1 MDNQMMETIQS
12 TLDMLASQT
21 DQRTSV
27 FDVEVLSIE
36 GSSLTLGGRL
46 FDESQV
52 ETLSRHLPDVK
63 LDTTAVRI
71 LRRAGSTRMRV
82 ATNLTGLFDK
92 PTIHLPLSSELCYGA
107 EVEVLE
113 EEDKWAFIRQ
123 KDGYLGW
130 VFKAHLADA
139 FASPATH
146 LVLVPACELRS
157 QPDAGS
163 EILTRVVSGMS
174 VTVEETL
181 GEWARVAANKTGWIL
196 SSHLRAISD
205 ILETLEAKRNA
216 LIKDSASMIGIP
228 YVWGGISGNG
238 IDCSGLTRLLHN
250 WIGIDIPRDADLQ
263 YAASKSVEPPFEVGD
278 LLFFREPGKK
288 RPVTHVGVSLGDWK
302 MIHSSQANNGV
313 YVDDVQERESLKQMF
328 VSAVSF
334 LR

>member
-1 MDNQMMETIQS
+1 METIQS

-21 DQRTSV
+21 DPRTSV
-27 FDVEVLSIE
+27 FDVEVVSIE
-36 GSSLTLGGRL
+36 GPSLTLGGRL
-46 FDESQV
+46 FDESQL
-52 ETLSRHLPDVK
+52 ETLSRHLPDLK

-71 LRRAGSTRMRV
+71 LRRAGSPRMHV
-82 ATNLTGLFDK
+82 ATNLTGLFDQ

-113 EEDKWAFIRQ
+113 EEDKWAFVRQ

-130 VFKAHLADA
+130 VFKAHLVED
-139 FASPATH
+139 FASQATH

-157 QPDAGS
+157 RPDAGS

-181 GEWARVAANKTGWIL
+181 EEWARVAANKTGWIVG
-196 SSHLRAISD
+196 SHLRAISD
-205 ILETLEAKRNA
+205 IPKTLEAKRNT
-216 LIKDSASMIGIP
+216 LIKDSANMIGIP

-238 IDCSGLTRLLHN
+238 IDCSGLTRLLHK
-250 WIGIDIPRDADLQ
+250 WIGVDIPRDADMQ
-263 YAASKSVEPPFEVGD
+263 YAAAKSVGPPFEVGD

-288 RPVTHVGVSLGDWK
+288 RPVTHVGVSLGGWN
-302 MIHSSQANNGV
+302 MIHSSQANNGA
-313 YVDDVQERESLKQMF
+313 YVDDVQEREPLKQMF
-328 VSAVSF
+328 VSAGSF

>member
-205 ILETLEAKRNA
+205 IPETLEAKRNA

-328 VSAVSF
+328 VSAGSF